1 MSSSAT
7 FDQSYYLTN
16 NADVVVAISQGHF
29 ANALDHY
36 NRFGGKE
43 LRQPNATFNPQYYAV
58 NNADV
63 LNAVSNGTF
72 ASVFAHYQEF
82 GESENRAP
90 NTNLASFD
98 ATSYLAA
105 NADVA
110 AAVTAGTFSSA
121 LDHFITFGQNEGR
134 SGSGVTEA
142 SNPGSTFTGTSG
154 SDAVTGT
161 AQSDT
166 FNHTLVNEGGVANVL
181 TMNTLDSLDGGAG
194 TDTLNAVINTN
205 VTPNSLANIENIVL
219 TAVADATAGTDST
232 ADTFGTANAG
242 ALVNLTLQ
250 STADDDG
257 VAVTGVQNALTSGL
271 SVKNSAVNVTVTSVN
286 TALAGSSDALTINIE
301 NVTAGTLQ
309 VDPTTGTNGYETISF
324 VSGGTN
330 ANTLAAFS
338 DGTSTSGTTMNFSGD
353 QNLTITGAIEAQYT
367 TLNASEMTGA
377 LNLTLTNAAIHNVTG
392 GSGNDVFDLSGG
404 FVDGS
409 TAASRDT
416 VNGGDGTDVLRLS
429 SAEVQAVTS
438 AAQFNTVTNI
448 ETVRMDTVAAGALDL
463 ANLTGVTT
471 IEFDGGI
478 GALTHTVASGQEMQY
493 DLADAG
499 NDAQTFVIEGTA
511 TDDVMNIDINGV
523 DIGAGTQTYTGIET
537 VNIATSGTSLIDG
550 AHVMTATAATQAMTI
565 SGTGTL
571 TLGNITADTITSTM
585 TSGTLNLGVMQQATA
600 ITGGAEAMTVT
611 GSTVADIIIGGAG
624 ADTITNTVSG
634 AAATAGDIITGGAGN
649 DVISLVGDQATGAV
663 STILGQASFI
673 TDFTVG
679 TATTNTDVIGLSIT
693 EGNYT
698 NASNLNEAQTAQ
710 ALGAITIQT
719 VAASAGADALTAGID
734 LIKLTTAVTTAG
746 TLQAAF
752 NTAIGTSTVTG
763 LTASADTFFT
773 MYDLTNS
780 RAIIGVVDATAGT
793 NTVVQ
798 TGDTVSLVGSIA
810 MDTGEYANLD
820 GDNFFTF

>member
-7 FDQSYYLTN
+7 FDQGYYLTN

-36 NRFGGKE
+36 NQFGGKE
-43 LRQPNATFNPQYYAV
+43 LRQPNATFNPNYYAV
-58 NNADV
+58 NNSDV
-63 LNAVSNGTF
+63 LNAVSQGTF

-82 GESENRAP
+82 GETENRAP
-90 NTNLASFD
+90 NVNLASFD
-98 ATSYLAA
+98 ATGYLAA

-121 LDHFITFGQNEGR
+121 LDHFIAFGQNESR
-134 SGSGVTEA
+134 TGSGVTEA
-142 SNPGSTFTGTSG
+142 TNPGSTFAGTSG
-154 SDAVTGT
+154 TDSFTGT
-161 AQSDT
+161 AQADT

-181 TMNTLDSLDGGAG
+181 TMNTLDALDGGDG

-219 TAVADATAGTDST
+219 TAVADAAANTDAT

-242 ALVNLTLQ
+242 ALVNLTIQ
-250 STADDDG
+250 ATADDDG
-257 VAVTGVQNALTSGL
+257 VTVTGVQNALTGGL
-271 SVKNSAVNVTVTSVN
+271 SVKNSAVNATVTSAN
-286 TALAGSSDALTINIE
+286 TALAGDSDALAITVE
-301 NVTAGTLQ
+301 NVTAGTIQ
-309 VDPTTGTNGYETISF
+309 VDPTSGTNGYETISF
-324 VSGGTN
+324 VSGGSN
-330 ANTLAAFS
+330 ANTVAAFS
-338 DGTSTSGTTMNFSGD
+338 DGTSTSGTTMNFSGAQD
-353 QNLTITGAIEAQYT
+353 LTITGAIEAQYT

-392 GSGNDVFDLSGG
+392 GTGNDVFDLSGG

-409 TAASRDT
+409 VAASRDT
-416 VNGGDGTDVLRLS
+416 VDGGDGTDVLRLNT
-429 SAEVQAVTS
+429 AEAQAIGS

-448 ETVRMDTVAAGALDL
+448 ETVRIDNAVAGALDL

-478 GALTHTVASGQEMQY
+478 GAFTHTVASGQEIQY
-493 DLADAG
+493 DLLDAD
-499 NDAQTFVIEGTA
+499 NDAQTFIIEGTA

-550 AHVMTATAATQAMTI
+550 AHVLTATAATQAMNI

-571 TLGNITADTITSTM
+571 TLGNVTADTITSTM

-611 GSTVADIIIGGAG
+611 GSTAADIILGGAG
-624 ADTITNTVSG
+624 NDTIVNTVSG
-634 AAATAGDIITGGAGN
+634 AATTAADIITGGAGN
-649 DVISLVGDQATGAV
+649 DTISLVGDQATGAV

-679 TATTNTDVIGLSIT
+679 TATSNTDVIGLSVT
-693 EGNYT
+693 EADYT
-698 NASNLNEAQTAQ
+698 NASSINEGQAAQ
-710 ALGAITIQT
+710 ALGAVTIQT
-719 VAASAGADALTAGID
+719 VAASAGAAALTAGID
-734 LIKLTTAVTTAG
+734 LVKLTTAVTTAG

-752 NTAIGTSTVTG
+752 NAAIGTSTVTG

-773 MYDLTNS
+773 LYDSTNS
-780 RAIIGVVDATAGT
+780 RAIIGVVDATATT
-793 NTVVQ
+793 NTIVQ

-810 MDTGEYANLD
+810 MTSADYANLD
-820 GDNFFTF
+820 ADNFFTF